1 MDKRED
7 EKIDW
12 GALNEHNFAVDAE
25 IERTTQNILILS
37 QTISQLNEDTE
48 NERKV
53 PRKEDLMKA
62 LADVL
67 DIEYKLLDEQNKVK
81 AIRDLNLKT
90 YQPRTRAPRLPAM
103 EDMDSEM
110 NELIKKMLGRPND
123 YRK

>member
-1 MDKRED
+1 M
-7 EKIDW
+7 
-12 GALNEHNFAVDAE
+12 
-25 IERTTQNILILS
+25 
-37 QTISQLNEDTE
+37 NEDTE